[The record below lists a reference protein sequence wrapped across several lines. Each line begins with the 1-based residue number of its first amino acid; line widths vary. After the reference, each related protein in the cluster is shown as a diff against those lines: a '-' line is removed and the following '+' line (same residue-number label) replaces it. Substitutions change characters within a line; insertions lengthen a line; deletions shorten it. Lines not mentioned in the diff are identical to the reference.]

1 MKLFDK
7 LTTVP
12 TRLQKALQV
21 KQNLVQMSDEL
32 APIGLSP
39 VALAYKHELHIVS
52 QFWID
57 KSEPN
62 QSDLMHHQLR
72 ISKELIIRYL
82 YGDVLDQLLPIRR
95 AIANRDLPEASKLVD
110 DLQKSILDF

>member
-21 KQNLVQMSDEL
+21 EQNLVQMSDEL
-32 APIGLSP
+32 SPIGLSP
-39 VALAYKHELHIVS
+39 VALAYAHELRIVS
-52 QFWID
+52 QFWVD

-62 QSDLMHHQLR
+62 QSELMHHQLR
-72 ISKELIIRYL
+72 LSKELFIRYL
-82 YGDVLDQLLPIRR
+82 YGDALDQLLPIRR
-95 AIANRDLPEASKLVD
+95 ALANRDLREASKLVD
-110 DLQKSILDF
+110 DLQNSIQDF